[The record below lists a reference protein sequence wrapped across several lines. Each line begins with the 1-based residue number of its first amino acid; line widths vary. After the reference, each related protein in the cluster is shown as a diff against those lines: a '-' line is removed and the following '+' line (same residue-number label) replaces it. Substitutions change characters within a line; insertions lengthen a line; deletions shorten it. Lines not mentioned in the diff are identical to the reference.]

1 MENIDN
7 YSSKINIDNLLNS
20 IKVIPVNE
28 VSDELRVALKFLRKF
43 KLYES
48 AKW

>member
-43 KLYES
+43 ETRTF
-48 AKW
+48 WR

>member
-1 MENIDN
+1 MDN
-7 YSSKINIDNLLNS
+7 NETNTSKINIDNLVNS
-20 IKVIPVNE
+20 IKIIPINE
-28 VSDELRVALKFLRKF
+28 VSEELRIALKFLRKY